1 MSQRA
6 DGGIRGEVTFEGMR
20 VPYEIVTS
28 RRCRRPQFLFFPDRG
43 LVVQLPPGV
52 PLSREELEGELLR
65 NAAFFHSALAGGVS
79 EPSGLRA
86 VETPEGLVTFT
97 LQRRRGRRRVAIH
110 VLPDRRVEVRA
121 PLNASTEW
129 IDAFVADNAA
139 WIRRR
144 QANLPGP
151 VRHATG
157 TRIPFQGQALQ
168 LEVLPG
174 LFEADEIRRKGDRLI
189 VRVGNVAS
197 DADCQKA
204 VRHLLRRWLSHQA
217 RDICR
222 ARVPLWARKIGLSPG
237 RVTIK
242 DMSSRWGSCSVRG
255 NVSISYR
262 IVMAPPWVMD
272 YLLVHE
278 LCHLRHMNHSAD
290 FWAAVRDVFPR
301 VDEARRW
308 LREHSAELT
317 V

>member
-6 DGGIRGEVTFEGMR
+6 DGGIHGEVTFEGMR

-28 RRCRRPQFLFFPDRG
+28 ARRRKAQIAVIPDRG
-43 LVVQLPPGV
+43 LVVRLPVGV
-52 PLSREELEGELLR
+52 PFGVADLERELAR
-65 NAAFFHSALAGGVS
+65 NAPFFRAALSPEAQQ
-79 EPSGLRA
+79 PSGLRA
-86 VETPEGLVTFT
+86 VQTPEGLLTFS
-97 LQRRRGRRRVAIH
+97 LVRRRGRRRVAIH
-110 VLPDRRVEVRA
+110 VLPDRTVEVRA

-129 IDAFVADNAA
+129 IDGFVAEHAE
-139 WIRRR
+139 WIRQR
-144 QANLPGP
+144 QADLPGP
-151 VRHATG
+151 TRHATG

-204 VRHLLRRWLSHQA
+204 VQHVLRRWLSHQA

-222 ARVPLWARKIGLSPG
+222 ARVPFWTRKIGLSPG

-242 DMSSRWGSCSVRG
+242 DMSSRWGSCSARG

-290 FWAAVRDVFPR
+290 FWAAVREVFPR